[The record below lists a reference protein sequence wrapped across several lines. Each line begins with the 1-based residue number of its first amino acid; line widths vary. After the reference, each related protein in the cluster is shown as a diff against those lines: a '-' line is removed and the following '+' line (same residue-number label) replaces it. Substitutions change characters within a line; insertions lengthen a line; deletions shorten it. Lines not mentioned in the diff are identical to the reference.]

1 MARLDLPD
9 TAVARRHQ
17 HARLFHDRGRMRIG
31 LLGGSFNPAHEG
43 HLHVTHL
50 ARRALGLDQVWWM
63 VSPQNPLKTSR
74 DMAPLDIRLM
84 QARQMTAGIPWI
96 RVFAPEAGFRTN
108 LTLSLIHI

>member
-1 MARLDLPD
+1 MARSDLPD

-96 RVFAPEAGFRTN
+96 
-108 LTLSLIHI
+108 LSLIHI